1 MGKADLHTHTIYS
14 DGACDPVHL
23 VELAAEKSLSVLSIT
38 DHDSIDGYLNAR
50 SAAADLGIELLP
62 GVEITTVHNQKE
74 VHILAYCFDHENNE
88 LSDVLKN
95 QRKARL
101 KRMFKILKIISKQ
114 GINISIEEV
123 IAEAGNMNVGRPH
136 LASVMIKKRH
146 VHSLQEAFI
155 RYLASDVLGNV
166 QPEYI
171 SVEECINLIRNCGG
185 FSSLAH
191 PSVLGNIELVN
202 DLVGEGLDGI
212 ECIHPSH
219 NFDDQ
224 KTFTALAKSNNLLIT
239 GGSDFHGNGKAY
251 DPYFGIVT
259 LGLEHVQSLK
269 RLADRR
275 KEIAI

>member
-1 MGKADLHTHTIYS
+1 MGKADLHTHTTYS
-14 DGACDPVHL
+14 DGACNPAHL
-23 VELAAEKSLSVLSIT
+23 VKLAAEKSLSVLSIT
-38 DHDSIDGYLNAR
+38 DHDSIEGYLSAK
-50 SAAADLGIELLP
+50 SAAEEYGIELLP
-62 GVEITTVHNQKE
+62 GVEITTVYKQKE
-74 VHILAYCFDHENNE
+74 IHILAYCFDPGKNE
-88 LSDVLKN
+88 LHTALKM

-101 KRMFKILKIISKQ
+101 KRMFRILNIISKK
-114 GINISIEEV
+114 GIDISIEEV

-136 LASVMIKKRH
+136 LAAVMIKKRY

-155 RYLASDVLGNV
+155 RYLASDVLGDIH
-166 QPEYI
+166 PEYI
-171 SVEECINLIRNCGG
+171 SVQECIELIKNSCG

-191 PSVLGNIELVN
+191 PSVLGSNELVSE
-202 DLVGEGLDGI
+202 LIGLGLDGI

-224 KTFTALAKSNNLLIT
+224 KTFIALAKANNLLIT

-259 LGLEHVQSLK
+259 LSLDHVQSLK
-269 RLADRR
+269 RLARRR